1 MILNYY
7 SVLSSAPYILAFTF
21 PLGIYLSHFSFP
33 DTSLL
38 HYAEQYKL
46 LLKRLFII
54 RAEQEDIHEYEC
66 FYLMYQLSGFVVGFS
81 TIRLDTLL
89 KIFDSSL
96 FTLSKKP

>member
-54 RAEQEDIHEYEC
+54 RAEQKDIHEYEC

-81 TIRLDTLL
+81 TIRYSFKNL
-89 KIFDSSL
+89 
-96 FTLSKKP
+96 